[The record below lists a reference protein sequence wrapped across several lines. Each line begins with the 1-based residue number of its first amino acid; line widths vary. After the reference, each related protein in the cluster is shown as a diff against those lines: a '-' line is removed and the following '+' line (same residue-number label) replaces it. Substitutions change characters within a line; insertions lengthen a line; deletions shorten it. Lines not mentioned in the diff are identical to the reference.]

1 MIKLALIP
9 SALAASSDKVSDLG
23 QALKPYPGGQTQL
36 GTLIPDLYAI
46 AIILAGVAIFIF
58 LVWGGIDWLT
68 AGEDSEKIKSAQKKI
83 TNAVIGL
90 AILLG
95 AWALW
100 WLILHITGL
109 KNRFSTSTPSRQ
121 PTSTYS
127 IPTPSQGTKF
137 PIR

>member
-1 MIKLALIP
+1 MIKPNLIP
-9 SALAASSDKVSDLG
+9 PALAVSSDKVSDLG
-23 QALKPYPGGQTQL
+23 EALKSYPGGQTQL
-36 GTLIPDLYAI
+36 GTLIPNLYAV
-46 AIILAGVAIFIF
+46 AIVLAGLAIFIF

-68 AGEDSEKIKSAQKKI
+68 AGEDSEKIKSAQKKM

-109 KNRFSTSTPSRQ
+109 KSHFSTSTPSRQ

-127 IPTPSQGTKF
+127 TPTPPQGTKF
-137 PIR
+137 PIK